1 MVKKGQFQMTN
12 QEKEFVKFIRS
23 YTKDVH
29 TPHGIISCIENY
41 EGMAKAIIA
50 KYPQILAEKVWR
62 GYAANLYADRSDSN
76 GNDDTADVWF
86 DSSDSDECKK
96 IEVFIRE
103 VKS

>member
-1 MVKKGQFQMTN
+1 MTQ

-50 KYPQILAEKVWR
+50 KYPQILAEKVWE
-62 GYAANLYADRSDSN
+62 GKTYMIQQSNADGVNYFEYIYSTN
-76 GNDDTADVWF
+76 GIP
-86 DSSDSDECKK
+86 KK
-96 IEVFIRE
+96 VEVFIRE
-103 VKS
+103 VK